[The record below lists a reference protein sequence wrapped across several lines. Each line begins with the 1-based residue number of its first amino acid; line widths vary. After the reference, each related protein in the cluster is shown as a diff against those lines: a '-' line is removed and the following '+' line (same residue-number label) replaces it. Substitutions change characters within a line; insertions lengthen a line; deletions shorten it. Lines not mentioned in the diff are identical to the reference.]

1 MMIIAKKVRLKPT
14 KEQEQKLWQSIG
26 TARFV
31 YNWTL
36 NRQEENYKNNGK
48 FISDNELRKE
58 ITQLKKGEL
67 SWLNQV
73 SNNVAKQAVKDCCVA
88 YKNFFTKKA
97 KKPRFKSR
105 KKSKPSFYNDNLKL
119 RVKEKSVLIEKVGWI
134 KTSEQIPMSV
144 KYINPRISH
153 DGKYWYLSVGV
164 EQPLEDIQLTDVSL
178 GIDVGVKDLAVC
190 SDGQVFKNINKT
202 KTVRK
207 LEKRLRRLQK
217 QVSRKYEMN
226 KKRLKGGESRCQ
238 FAKTN
243 NIIKLEREI
252 RLLHR
257 RLKNIRSNHIH
268 QTTNQIVK
276 TKPSRI
282 VMEALNIRGMMKNR
296 HLSKAIQK
304 QGLYEFKRQIQ
315 YKCEKRGI
323 EFVEADKWYPS
334 SKTCSCCG
342 NIKVKLSL
350 SERTYHCEACGLSI
364 DRDLNASINLSRY
377 GLVL

>member
-1 MMIIAKKVRLKPT
+1 MIIAKKVRLKPT
-14 KEQEQKLWQSIG
+14 PEQEQKLWQSVGI
-26 TARFV
+26 ARFV

-36 NRQEENYKNNGK
+36 NHQEENYKNGGK

-73 SNNVAKQAVKDCCVA
+73 SNNVAKQAVKDCCAA
-88 YKNFFTKKA
+88 YKNFFTGKA

-105 KKSKPSFYNDNLKL
+105 KKSKPSFYNDNVKLK
-119 RVKEKSVLIEKVGWI
+119 VKEKSVLIEKVGWI
-134 KTSEQIPMSV
+134 KTNEQIPISV
-144 KYINPRISH
+144 KYTNPRISH

-164 EQPLEDIQLTDVSL
+164 EQSLEDVRLTDVSL
-178 GIDVGVKDLAVC
+178 GIDVGIKDLAIC

-202 KTVRK
+202 KVVRK
-207 LEKRLRRLQK
+207 LEKRLKRLQK
-217 QVSRKYEMN
+217 QISRKYEMN
-226 KKRLKGGESRCQ
+226 KKQLKGGESRCQ
-238 FAKTN
+238 FVKTN

-282 VMEALNIRGMMKNR
+282 VMEALNIRGMMKNK

-315 YKCEKRGI
+315 YKCEKHGI

-342 NIKVKLSL
+342 NVKVKLSL
-350 SERTYHCEACGLSI
+350 SERTYHCEACSVSI